1 MGVEWSVSPFVYPFV
16 GQKKGHDH
24 TTRTMMSTYPE
35 AMSEV
40 AFFSVSEYVLKIFF
54 KKKKQRRK
62 RWGDFF
68 SYCLIHLIYDTAA

>member
-54 KKKKQRRK
+54 KKKNREEKD
-62 RWGDFF
+62 GGIFF
-68 SYCLIHLIYDTAA
+68 LIA